1 MGILILPM
9 VVVVVVMLLSCAVV
23 VVLVSLAMLVI
34 LALALLTLSS
44 GARRSSSY
52 GPKWWI
58 RAPGGFGNIH
68 GLREAPDWNLVYSA
82 HKGHLF
88 YYYTVFIQYQQ
99 CDTPP
104 LRQHWLWPLDH
115 HTSLKPGLWQVL
127 VSNPKPPADYSKL
140 PISCQHI
147 FWWAI
152 SSSMRAT
159 TSRTDSALIGILI
172 FWGFLGQCA
181 MLPVGDNILV
191 LSFIIKFNDLKFE
204 ECQVKCLIVHPHW
217 RISGR

>member
-68 GLREAPDWNLVYSA
+68 GLREAPAWNFVYSA

-115 HTSLKPGLWQVL
+115 HTSL
-127 VSNPKPPADYSKL
+127 NPDCDRCRFRTQNLQQTSKL

-147 FWWAI
+147 FGRAI
-152 SSSMRAT
+152 SSPMSHRVT
-159 TSRTDSALIGILI
+159 
-172 FWGFLGQCA
+172 
-181 MLPVGDNILV
+181 
-191 LSFIIKFNDLKFE
+191 
-204 ECQVKCLIVHPHW
+204 
-217 RISGR
+217 